1 MKYKITQIIQK
12 ITILISYL
20 LFFRMCK
27 LCFNLLLFYLITYS
41 FVLWMDL
48 KLEFLLLPLLI
59 SLRINLISIQ
69 L

>member
-27 LCFNLLLFYLITYS
+27 LCFNLLLFYLITL
-41 FVLWMDL
+41 FIRIMDGF
-48 KLEFLLLPLLI
+48 KIRIFIVASLI